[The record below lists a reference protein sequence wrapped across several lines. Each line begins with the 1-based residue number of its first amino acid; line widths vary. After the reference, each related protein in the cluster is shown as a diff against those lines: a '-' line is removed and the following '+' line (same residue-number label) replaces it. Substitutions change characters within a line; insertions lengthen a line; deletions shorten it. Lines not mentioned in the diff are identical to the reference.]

1 MSRYIGAG
9 QNGRFDMRIQE
20 LVSKVQNSGRLLRKK
35 RFLGR
40 LHPQP
45 FLAVISACRLIMD
58 IRAKKTNGVGPFFL
72 IRQKHNF
79 FQFSFSSAKH
89 NSLYLLCSRPQ
100 DEVFFLKTEYWLA
113 AHLEYYHPSSVK
125 DESTG
130 VCVCVGENIKN
141 FDMNT
146 FSYENL

>member
-1 MSRYIGAG
+1 MCAFSPVCVILCFCNLSHRAGRHFRTKLMSRYIGAG

-100 DEVFFLKTEYWLA
+100 DEVFFLKTEY
-113 AHLEYYHPSSVK
+113 
-125 DESTG
+125 
-130 VCVCVGENIKN
+130 
-141 FDMNT
+141 
-146 FSYENL
+146 